1 MGCYSARPWPVW
13 LYSRGGVVPGVWAHT
28 AGGSAALGLLGLLLA
43 APLIPGY
50 VYGVTALAAVA
61 TAGLILAIVA
71 EGPRVTRWLAAGWL
85 VRIGWISY
93 GVYLWH
99 FPVFVQFGVLRQ
111 AGESA
116 APLGR
121 TALAWGLTFAVALCS
136 YVLIERPFLQYKP
149 RLSAD
154 LEIEPAPAVV
164 VPPATKNG
172 LALPT
177 L

>member
-1 MGCYSARPWPVW
+1 M
-13 LYSRGGVVPGVWAHT
+13 
-28 AGGSAALGLLGLLLA
+28 
-43 APLIPGY
+43 
-50 VYGVTALAAVA
+50 A
-61 TAGLILAIVA
+61 TAGLILAIVG
-71 EGPRVTRWLAAGWL
+71 EGSRVTRWLAAGWL

-149 RLSAD
+149 GLSAD
-154 LEIEPAPAVV
+154 LEIEPASAAV

-177 L
+177 TL